1 MKCRRCIPNI
11 RHGEWA
17 KDTLDA
23 EFDYVIN
30 RDKANTPEEKVRMKR
45 LLDLDEVDIRDGYPI
60 LLEEAYT
67 GTLELN
73 DYVNLLYNSCWA
85 RKYNIQLPGI
95 KWEKIS
101 DGIHKRIEK
110 MIHSGEEQPRH
121 NMIIS
126 DDNKDLFL
134 PEESNSENDAL

>member
-60 LLEEAYT
+60 LLEQAYT

-110 MIHSGEEQPRH
+110 MTH
-121 NMIIS
+121 
-126 DDNKDLFL
+126 
-134 PEESNSENDAL
+134 

>member
-1 MKCRRCIPNI
+1 MIPESARYGKLFSDEKVSILYPGFYDDKFITGGIKQWI

-23 EFDYVIN
+23 EFDYIIN
-30 RDKANTPEEKVRMKR
+30 RDKAITPEEKVRMNR

-85 RKYNIQLPGI
+85 RKYNIQLPDI
-95 KWEKIS
+95 KWGK
-101 DGIHKRIEK
+101 
-110 MIHSGEEQPRH
+110 
-121 NMIIS
+121 N
-126 DDNKDLFL
+126 
-134 PEESNSENDAL
+134 

>member
-1 MKCRRCIPNI
+1 MQRATYAHIKVESCQRQNPAQP
-11 RHGEWA
+11 GLLSLTA
-17 KDTLDA
+17 YTK
-23 EFDYVIN
+23 FDYVIN

-110 MIHSGEEQPRH
+110 MTH
-121 NMIIS
+121 
-126 DDNKDLFL
+126 
-134 PEESNSENDAL
+134 

>member
-1 MKCRRCIPNI
+1 MRDLSSSWTSGCTTPDCTPVSYTHLFKKIWDVI
-11 RHGEWA
+11 LVLLLAQTLFTAVSGDVLSVVGEFVYSSKTVVCTA
-17 KDTLDA
+17 LTACELCGVGAVSYTHLDV
-23 EFDYVIN
+23 Y
-30 RDKANTPEEKVRMKR
+30 TSQ
-45 LLDLDEVDIRDGYPI
+45 

-73 DYVNLLYNSCWA
+73 DYVNLLYNSGWA

-110 MIHSGEEQPRH
+110 MTH
-121 NMIIS
+121 
-126 DDNKDLFL
+126 
-134 PEESNSENDAL
+134 

>member
-1 MKCRRCIPNI
+1 MIPESARYGTLFSDEKVSI
-11 RHGEWA
+11 LYPGFYDDKFITGGIKQWIWHGEWA

-30 RDKANTPEEKVRMKR
+30 RDKAITPEEKVRMNR

-85 RKYNIQLPGI
+85 RKYNIQLPTLSG
-95 KWEKIS
+95 KKFAMGFIS
-101 DGIHKRIEK
+101 RLRK
-110 MIHSGEEQPRH
+110 
-121 NMIIS
+121 
-126 DDNKDLFL
+126 
-134 PEESNSENDAL
+134 

>member
-1 MKCRRCIPNI
+1 MKKVSILYPGFYDDKFITGGIKQWI

-30 RDKANTPEEKVRMKR
+30 RDKAITPEEKVRMNR

-85 RKYNIQLPGI
+85 RKYNIQLPDI
-95 KWEKIS
+95 KWEKFAMGFIS
-101 DGIHKRIEK
+101 RLRK
-110 MIHSGEEQPRH
+110 
-121 NMIIS
+121 
-126 DDNKDLFL
+126 
-134 PEESNSENDAL
+134 

>member
-1 MKCRRCIPNI
+1 M
-11 RHGEWA
+11 
-17 KDTLDA
+17 
-23 EFDYVIN
+23 
-30 RDKANTPEEKVRMKR
+30 
-45 LLDLDEVDIRDGYPI
+45 
-60 LLEEAYT
+60 
-67 GTLELN
+67 
-73 DYVNLLYNSCWA
+73 NLLYNSCWA
-85 RKYNIQLPGI
+85 RKYNIQLSGI

-134 PEESNSENDAL
+134 PEEWNTYKIIKEFWSSNRLMFEKNKALYVNLMKKEPLNALVQTQNKRFNMFDVEMAEVTADGFEKVTNAEKVAL

>member
-1 MKCRRCIPNI
+1 MQRATYAHIKVESCQRQNPAQP
-11 RHGEWA
+11 GLLSLTA
-17 KDTLDA
+17 YTK
-23 EFDYVIN
+23 FDYVIN

-85 RKYNIQLPGI
+85 RKYNIQLPCI

-110 MIHSGEEQPRH
+110 MTH
-121 NMIIS
+121 
-126 DDNKDLFL
+126 
-134 PEESNSENDAL
+134 

>member
-30 RDKANTPEEKVRMKR
+30 RDKANTTEEKVRMKR

-95 KWEKIS
+95 KWKKLAMEFIS
-101 DGIHKRIEK
+101 GLRK
-110 MIHSGEEQPRH
+110 
-121 NMIIS
+121 
-126 DDNKDLFL
+126 
-134 PEESNSENDAL
+134 